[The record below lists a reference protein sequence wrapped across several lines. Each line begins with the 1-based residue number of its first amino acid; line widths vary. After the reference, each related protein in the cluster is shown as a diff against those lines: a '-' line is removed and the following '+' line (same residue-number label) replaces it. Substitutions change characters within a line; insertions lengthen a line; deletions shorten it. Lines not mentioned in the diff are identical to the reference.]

1 MELKSFTHLLNNKMS
16 CTTLVSMVFICIVV
30 MGTLVTSSSSDRIEN
45 EAHDII
51 VYNHLKRA
59 LLAKLTKY
67 NSVKRALTAD
77 CSGNLKCMVW
87 GKRAL
92 TEKKIKH
99 KRFVS
104 DFDKY
109 AKKDLATT
117 NLLKKD
123 LSRHYSVKRA
133 LAADCSGNVKCMVW
147 GKRALAEKRALAD
160 CSGNVKCM
168 VGGKRALAEKRA
180 LADDCSGNV
189 KCMVWGK
196 RNITDV
202 KDNHKRFDRDFDQ
215 NSEQKRAL
223 LSKLKIYNGFK
234 RSLAD
239 CSGNVKCMIWGKR
252 TFTES

>member
-87 GKRAL
+87 GKRAI

-168 VGGKRALAEKRA
+168 V
-180 LADDCSGNV
+180 
-189 KCMVWGK
+189 WGK